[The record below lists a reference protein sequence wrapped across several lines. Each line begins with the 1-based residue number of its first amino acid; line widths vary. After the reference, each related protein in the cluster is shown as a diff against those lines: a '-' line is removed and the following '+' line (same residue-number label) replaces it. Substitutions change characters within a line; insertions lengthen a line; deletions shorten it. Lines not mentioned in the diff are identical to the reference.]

1 MKKLLLQIWSW
12 SCVACCIS
20 EGNVNTLTKLDDYF
34 TYYKILGFK
43 FSWISFIYL
52 LTSYQMKSLLTKY
65 VPTAQLSCIE
75 KLTAVYW
82 TFCIVIN
89 MEMCISLSNRIEMV
103 CCPPMALH
111 FIMPA
116 RQQDIKFNP
125 YLIRMS
131 CLWFPLSNLV
141 PLKPIK
147 WNLYVKLRD
156 HKWKIKFDFWHD
168 HFFHSVVIPLIC
180 RKIVGCFLFPLNKL
194 GSP

>member
-52 LTSYQMKSLLTKY
+52 LTSYQMKGLLTKY

-103 CCPPMALH
+103 CCPPTALLCLLGIKTSSLTH
-111 FIMPA
+111 ILSECPA
-116 RQQDIKFNP
+116 FGFR
-125 YLIRMS
+125 S
-131 CLWFPLSNLV
+131 VTWFPLSQSNEIYMLNSGT
-141 PLKPIK
+141 I
-147 WNLYVKLRD
+147 NGR
-156 HKWKIKFDFWHD
+156 
-168 HFFHSVVIPLIC
+168 SSLISDMTTSSA
-180 RKIVGCFLFPLNKL
+180 L
-194 GSP
+194 